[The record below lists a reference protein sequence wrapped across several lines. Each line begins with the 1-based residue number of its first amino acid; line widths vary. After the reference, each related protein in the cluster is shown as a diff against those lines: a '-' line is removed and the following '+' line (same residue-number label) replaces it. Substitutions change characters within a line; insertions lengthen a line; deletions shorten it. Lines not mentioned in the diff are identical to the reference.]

1 MQDLQHLAI
10 IWLGVFLASYLAK
23 RTQLTSVV
31 YFLAFGCLMVNTGI
45 LPEETTPFIEGF
57 SKIGIILIMFA
68 LGFEENP
75 AQFVQGIKRAWGIA
89 LFGAIA
95 PFLTAYFVAIEFWGD
110 IKLAMMCG
118 LAMTATAVSLTMV
131 SLRSEGLHRSE
142 AARGIMTSAVLDDI
156 ASLALVALL
165 VPIATGNTEI
175 SIGQISLIVA
185 NAMLFFGFVTM
196 LGLWVFPSGSKIRV
210 NSLIPFVKRHRHRI
224 PFLERHGYGLP
235 FLERH
240 GVRDVLM
247 MAESGQATLVILL
260 MALIISLLAHWFGF
274 HPAVGAYMAG
284 LILKQEHFHVEEGQ
298 QKENYENCKHVL
310 DNVAFSWIGPVFFV
324 NLGTKIILDV
334 EIVTSVIPEMIMM
347 TVGIFVAQILS
358 AMLAARFTGN
368 FAWHESVMIGIGM
381 LGRAELAFVVLD
393 IGYVQNSIFTTSAFY
408 TLMFTAFWLN
418 ISVPV
423 TIKLWK
429 PYFIGSKNLEFQ
441 IGGHKLTLSKPKLQ
455 PSTS

>member
-1 MQDLQHLAI
+1 MQDLEHLAI
-10 IWLGVFLASYLAK
+10 IWLGVFLASNLAR

-31 YFLAFGCLMVNTGI
+31 YFLAFGCLMVNIGI

-95 PFLTAYFVAIEFWGD
+95 PFLTAYFVAFEFWGD
-110 IKLAMMCG
+110 VKLAMMCG

-131 SLRSEGLHRSE
+131 SLRSEGLHRSD

-165 VPIATGNTEI
+165 VPLATENTNI
-175 SIGQISLIVA
+175 SIGQVSLIAA
-185 NAMLFFGFVTM
+185 NAILFFGIVTM
-196 LGLWVFPSGSKIRV
+196 LGMWVFPTGSTIRIKY
-210 NSLIPFVKRHRHRI
+210 LIPFARRHRHRI
-224 PFLERHGYGLP
+224 PFLERRGYGIP

-247 MAESGQATLVILL
+247 MAENGQATLTILL
-260 MALIISLLAHWFGF
+260 LALIISLMAHWFGF

-284 LILKQEHFHVEEGQ
+284 LILKQEYFHAEEGQ
-298 QKENYENCKHVL
+298 QKINYENCKNIL

-324 NLGTKIILDV
+324 NLGTKIILDA
-334 EIVTSVIPEMIMM
+334 EIVFSVMPEMLIM
-347 TVGIFVAQILS
+347 TIGIFAAQILS
-358 AMLAARFTGN
+358 AMLAARFTGS
-368 FAWHESVMIGIGM
+368 FAWHESIMIGIGM

-393 IGYVQNSIFTTSAFY
+393 IGYVQNSIFTTEAFY

-418 ISVPV
+418 VAVPV
-423 TIKLWK
+423 SIKLWK
-429 PYFIGSKNLEFQ
+429 PYFVGEKQLDIK
-441 IGGHKLTLSKPKLQ
+441 IGGRRLKLSKPQ
-455 PSTS
+455 V

>member
-10 IWLGVFLASYLAK
+10 IWLGVFLSSSLAN

-31 YFLAFGCLMVNTGI
+31 YFLAFGSLMVNLGI

-57 SKIGIILIMFA
+57 AKVGIILIMFA
-68 LGFEENP
+68 LGFEENVNS
-75 AQFVQGIKRAWGIA
+75 FVHGIKRAWGIA

-95 PFLTAYFVAIEFWGD
+95 PFLMAYFVALQFWGD
-110 IKLAMMCG
+110 IKLALMCG

-131 SLRSEGLHRSE
+131 SLRSEGLHRSD

-165 VPIATGNTEI
+165 VPLATGQAEF
-175 SIGQISLIVA
+175 SILQFFVIALKVV
-185 NAMLFFGFVTM
+185 LFFSIVTL
-196 LGLWVFPSGSKIRV
+196 LGTWVFPSQSTIQIKR
-210 NSLIPFVKRHRHRI
+210 LIPFWERRHIRI
-224 PFLERHGYGLP
+224 PILERHKYGIL
-235 FLERH
+235 FIERY
-240 GVRDVLM
+240 GVRDLLM
-247 MAESGQATLVILL
+247 QGEKGQATLTILL
-260 MALIISLLAHWFGF
+260 LALVISLVAHEFGF

-284 LILKQEHFHVEEGQ
+284 LILKQEYFHQDEEQ
-298 QKENYENCKHVL
+298 QKKNYENCKNVI

-324 NLGTKIILDV
+324 NLGSKIILDID
-334 EIVTSVIPEMIMM
+334 IVTSVIPEMLVM
-347 TVGIFVAQILS
+347 TTGIFVIQVLS
-358 AMLAARFTGN
+358 ALLAARFTGN
-368 FAWHESVMIGIGM
+368 FAWYESIMIGIGM

-418 ISVPV
+418 VSVPV

-429 PYFIGSKNLEFQ
+429 PYFLGEKSLHFGFSGHQ
-441 IGGHKLTLSKPKLQ
+441 ITLSNPD
-455 PSTS
+455 SNVTDE

>member
-10 IWLGVFLASYLAK
+10 IWFGVFLASSMAK

-31 YFLAFGCLMVNTGI
+31 YFLAFGCLMVNIGF

-68 LGFEENP
+68 LGFEENMSS
-75 AQFVQGIKRAWGIA
+75 FVYGIKRAWGIA

-95 PFLTAYFVAIEFWGD
+95 PFLMAYFIAIQFWGE
-110 IKLAMMCG
+110 IKLALMCG

-165 VPIATGNTEI
+165 VPLATGQAEL
-175 SIGQISLIVA
+175 SIEQFFMIAGKAI
-185 NAMLFFGFVTM
+185 LFFGFVTL
-196 LGLWVFPSGSKIRV
+196 LGVWIFPSESSIQIKH
-210 NSLIPFVKRHRHRI
+210 LIPLWERRFFRI
-224 PFLERHGYGLP
+224 PFLERHKYGVS
-235 FLERH
+235 FLERY
-240 GVRDVLM
+240 GVRDLLM
-247 MAESGQATLVILL
+247 QGEKGQATLTILL
-260 MALIISLLAHWFGF
+260 LALIISLVAHDFGF

-284 LILKQEHFHVEEGQ
+284 LILKQEYFHHDEDQ
-298 QKENYENCKHVL
+298 QKLNYEQSKHVI

-324 NLGTKIILDV
+324 NLGTKIILDIG
-334 EIVTSVIPEMIMM
+334 IVTSVIPEMLAM
-347 TVGIFVAQILS
+347 TIGIFVIQILS
-358 AMLAARFTGN
+358 AMFAARFTGN
-368 FAWHESVMIGIGM
+368 YAWYESVMIGIGM

-393 IGYVQNSIFTTSAFY
+393 IGYVQNAIFTSSAFY

-418 ISVPV
+418 VSVPV
-423 TIKLWK
+423 TIKWWK
-429 PYFIGSKNLEFQ
+429 PYFQGEKSFVLGIGAKR
-441 IGGHKLTLSKPKLQ
+441 IILSKTNPDI
-455 PSTS
+455 SE